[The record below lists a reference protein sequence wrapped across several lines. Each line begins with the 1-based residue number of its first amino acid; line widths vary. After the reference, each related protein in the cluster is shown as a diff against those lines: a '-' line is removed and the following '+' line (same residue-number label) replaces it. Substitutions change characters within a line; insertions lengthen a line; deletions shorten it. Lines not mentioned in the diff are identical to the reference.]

1 MAVTQIKD
9 GFNGGS
15 DNQLKVNNDGSIN
28 TTGSGGNA
36 SVGATGVTAP
46 TSATEVGGINPSGN
60 LTPLSVD
67 SSGFLNVNGVSTISG
82 PVTTEQAGLN
92 SFQTEQ
98 YTIGTTVVQLT
109 PVPLANRSSIS
120 IRVSKDNSGAIY
132 IGNSNAVTITTG
144 YPLFAGDTLGMDL
157 TDGKTIF
164 AIADTAAQS
173 LAVLEIA

>member
-9 GFNGGS
+9 GFQGGS

-36 SVGATGVTAP
+36 SVGSTGTTAP
-46 TSATEVGGINPSGN
+46 TSATEVGGVNPSGN

-67 SSGFLNVNGVSTISG
+67 SSGFLNVNGVSTITG

-92 SFQTEQ
+92 SFQTSQ
-98 YTIGTTVVQLT
+98 YSVGTSVMQIT
-109 PVPLANRSSIS
+109 PTPLANRSSITL
-120 IRVSKDNSGAIY
+120 RVDKDNVGAIY
-132 IGNSNAVTITTG
+132 IGPDNTVSISTG

-157 TDGKTIF
+157 TPSNNIF
-164 AIADTAAQS
+164 AIATDPSQTLAA
-173 LAVLEIA
+173 LEIA